1 MDLEFDS
8 DFQLLQ
14 QELRRI
20 VAAYGE
26 VAGTEP
32 AAFLS
37 NDRLERLLE
46 ENGFFDIVTTELGT
60 LGAVLLI
67 DAVGRTPFS
76 IEMVGSA
83 LLAPLFGLRG
93 LSRPVAII
101 ESARPGPVRF
111 LTSGCAALVD
121 AGDHVRLIEHA
132 RVEPVHSFLAS
143 PFGALIGNPFVAST
157 RVDDVSIDRFRQYR
171 RLGVSAEIVAAMVR
185 ALEMTVEY
193 TRQRVQFGKPIA
205 TFQAVA
211 HRLAE
216 CAVVVDA
223 ARWLVLRAASTRE
236 AVHASVAIAYAQDAC
251 ERLIWETN
259 QLHGA
264 IGLTLEYPLHYWNY
278 RLRVLQG
285 EAGGPTAAL
294 PQIVAARMA
303 AEPGAGPTPCRQAEA
318 LP

>member
-8 DFQLLQ
+8 DLQLLR
-14 QELRRI
+14 QELDRI
-20 VAAYGE
+20 ITEFCEPSDA
-26 VAGTEP
+26 EP
-32 AAFLS
+32 AAFLR
-37 NDRLERLLE
+37 NDRLEHLLE
-46 ENGFFDIVTTELGT
+46 ENGFYDIAATELGM

-76 IEMVGSA
+76 VETVGSA
-83 LLAPLFGLRG
+83 LIAPLFGLRG

-101 ESARPGPVRF
+101 DSARSGPVRF

-121 AGDHVRLIEHA
+121 AGDHVRIIKHA

-143 PFGALIGNPFVAST
+143 PFGSLIGDPFVAST
-157 RVDDVSIDRFRQYR
+157 RLDDVPIDRFRQYR
-171 RLGVSAEIVAAMVR
+171 RLGVSAEIVAAMFR
-185 ALEMTVEY
+185 ALEMTVDY

-216 CAVVVDA
+216 CAAIVDA
-223 ARWLVLRAASTRE
+223 ARWLVLRAASTQE
-236 AVHASVAIAYAQDAC
+236 PVHASVAIAYAQDAC

-264 IGLTLEYPLHYWNY
+264 VGLTLEYPLHYWNY

-285 EAGGPTAAL
+285 EAGGPKATL
-294 PQIVAARMA
+294 PQIVASRKA
-303 AEPGAGPTPCRQAEA
+303 AEPTASPTPCLLAA
-318 LP
+318 TLP